1 MGPIFACLFVQLGV
15 YWPWNVEIVRTGFHN
30 LSNMLKTRRRSALWS
45 DQKLEMQIGVI
56 EVPTRKAL
64 LVQKIEEQILT
75 GKLRVGDSLP
85 SERQL
90 QEETHI
96 SKTMIHAALVELE
109 QKGFLEI
116 TPRRGAV
123 VANYTETGTM
133 ETLNARIRL
142 NGDSMTE
149 KQTRSFMEARIAIEG
164 AALRRLAEKHTE
176 EDLRYLEEIL
186 SRADALLE
194 QEKPDASALAEL
206 LFRFHRGICLRSG
219 NEFFPLLLNEF
230 RPIIMRFWLRSIAV
244 FGAASNVHLA
254 KRYLELIRAGDGE
267 GAFRRL
273 ERSVNEYLNCL
284 DEQ

>member
-1 MGPIFACLFVQLGV
+1 
-15 YWPWNVEIVRTGFHN
+15 
-30 LSNMLKTRRRSALWS
+30 
-45 DQKLEMQIGVI
+45 MQIGVI
-56 EVPTRKAL
+56 EVPTRRAL

-75 GKLRVGDSLP
+75 GRLRVGESLP

-123 VANYTETGTM
+123 VANFAETGTM
-133 ETLNARIRL
+133 ETLSARIRL
-142 NGDSMTE
+142 NGGSMTD

-164 AALRRLAEKHTE
+164 AALRRLAERRTE
-176 EDLRYLEEIL
+176 EDLRYLEQIIAQ
-186 SRADALLE
+186 ADALLE
-194 QEKPDASALAEL
+194 REKVDSAALAEL
-206 LFRFHRGICLRSG
+206 LFRYHRGICLRSG

-230 RPIIMRFWLRSIAV
+230 RPIIMGFWLRSIAV

-254 KRYLELIRAGDGE
+254 KRYLELIRAGDAE

-273 ERSVNEYLNCL
+273 ERSVNEYLNCS
-284 DEQ
+284 DSRTG

>member
-1 MGPIFACLFVQLGV
+1 
-15 YWPWNVEIVRTGFHN
+15 
-30 LSNMLKTRRRSALWS
+30 
-45 DQKLEMQIGVI
+45 MQIGVI

-75 GKLRVGDSLP
+75 GRLRVGDSLP

-90 QEETHI
+90 QEETGI
-96 SKTMIHAALVELE
+96 SKTMIHAALVELS

-123 VANYTETGTM
+123 VANYTESGTM

-142 NGDSMTE
+142 NGGNMTGE
-149 KQTRSFMEARIAIEG
+149 LARSFMDARIAIEG
-164 AALRRLAEKHTE
+164 AALRRLAERRTE
-176 EDLRYLEEIL
+176 EDLAYLEEIIAQ
-186 SRADALLE
+186 ADELLARDR
-194 QEKPDASALAEL
+194 PDDAALAEV

-230 RPIIMRFWLRSIAV
+230 RPIIMEFWMRSIAV

-254 KRYLELIRAGDGE
+254 KRYLALIRAGDAD

-273 ERSVNEYLNCL
+273 ERSVNEYLSCL
-284 DEQ
+284 EEQ

>member
-1 MGPIFACLFVQLGV
+1 MRQGEDPTC
-15 YWPWNVEIVRTGFHN
+15 
-30 LSNMLKTRRRSALWS
+30 WS
-45 DQKLEMQIGVI
+45 DQILEMQIGVI

-64 LVQKIEEQILT
+64 LIQKIEEQILT
-75 GKLRVGDSLP
+75 GKLCVGDSLP

-123 VANYTETGTM
+123 VANFAETGTM

-142 NGDSMTE
+142 NGGNMTAA
-149 KQTRSFMEARIAIEG
+149 QARSFMEARVAIEG
-164 AALRRLAEKHTE
+164 AALRRLAERRTE
-176 EDLRYLEEIL
+176 EDLAYLEQIIA
-186 SRADALLE
+186 RADTLLE
-194 QEKPDASALAEL
+194 VDRPDNHELAEL

-230 RPIIMRFWLRSIAV
+230 RPIIMEFWMRSIAV

-254 KRYLELIRAGDGE
+254 KRYLELIRAGDAE
-267 GAFRRL
+267 SAFRRL

-284 DEQ
+284 KEQ

>member
-1 MGPIFACLFVQLGV
+1 M
-15 YWPWNVEIVRTGFHN
+15 E
-30 LSNMLKTRRRSALWS
+30 
-45 DQKLEMQIGVI
+45 IGVI
-56 EVPTRKAL
+56 EIPTKKELFVRKM
-64 LVQKIEEQILT
+64 EEQILS
-75 GKLRVGDSLP
+75 GKLKVGDSLP

-96 SKTMIHAALVELE
+96 SKTMIHAGLAELV
-109 QKGFLEI
+109 QKGFLEV

-123 VANYTETGTM
+123 VANYEETGTM
-133 ETLNARIRL
+133 ETLNALIRL
-142 NGDSMTE
+142 NGGNMTK

-164 AALRRLAEKHTE
+164 SALRRLAEQHS
-176 EDLRYLEEIL
+176 DGDIAFLEGIIAE
-186 SRADALLE
+186 ADALLAE
-194 QEKPDASALAEL
+194 GEPDTDRLAAV
-206 LFRFHRGICLRSG
+206 LFRYHRAICVRSG

-230 RPIIMRFWLRSIAV
+230 RPIIMGFWVRSITR

-254 KRYLELIRAGDGE
+254 KRYLDFIRAGDAE

>member
-1 MGPIFACLFVQLGV
+1 MQTGVCLHQ
-15 YWPWNVEIVRTGFHN
+15 ESAIIQTGCDKLSRSLRQGEN
-30 LSNMLKTRRRSALWS
+30 LTNWS
-45 DQKLEMQIGVI
+45 DHILKMQIGVI
-56 EVPTRKAL
+56 EVPTRKTI

-116 TPRRGAV
+116 TPRRGAI
-123 VANYTETGTM
+123 VANYEETGTM
-133 ETLNARIRL
+133 ETLSARIRL
-142 NGDSMTE
+142 NGGNMTAA
-149 KQTRSFMEARIAIEG
+149 QARSFMEARIAIEG
-164 AALRRLAEKHTE
+164 AALRRLAERRTQ
-176 EDLRYLEEIL
+176 EDLDYLEAIL
-186 SRADALLE
+186 SQADSILE
-194 QEKPDASALAEL
+194 KDRPDDGALAEV

-230 RPIIMRFWLRSIAV
+230 RPIIMEFWMRSIAV

-254 KRYLELIRAGDGE
+254 RRYLELIRAGDGE

-273 ERSVNEYLNCL
+273 ERSVNEYLNCP
-284 DEQ
+284 EVQ